1 MTAALTVWSM
11 AFVLTVMSLFQA
23 IAIEGEMEGQDPD
36 VGADLPYIE
45 DTLGSLDHLWHK
57 RAARNQSLG

>member
-1 MTAALTVWSM
+1 M